1 MQVST
6 PVNASKNAVS
16 SAKVKA
22 TLQTKLNTPI
32 KTSQLKSNQD
42 NSLTRLLA
50 SCCDCV

>member
-6 PVNASKNAVS
+6 PVNASKNALS
-16 SAKVKA
+16 SAAVKVSPQA
-22 TLQTKLNTPI
+22 KLNTSI
-32 KTSQLKSNQD
+32 KTSQLKSNQE